1 MFSSAS
7 IEQSRARCIAHV
19 DLDAFY
25 TQVEVGRNPALRGR
39 PVGVVQ
45 YNPNGD
51 LRTLPPEAPRIFPT
65 TLSSLIAVSYEAR
78 ARGVKRGMSGS
89 EARRLCPDLVLVQ
102 VPVAHSKA
110 DLSIYREAGVRVAD
124 VLSRLSVCERASID
138 EVYLDVSEEAARRLA
153 AVPPDQAPP
162 APPCWRGMHVVG
174 AEAIAP
180 AQLQGAEPEA
190 GQGAGQAGPTADPLS
205 GVAAAAWWGRPAAAW
220 APHERLLAAGA
231 AVVAELRGAVARE
244 LGFSCS
250 AGLAHY
256 KLLAKLGSGLH
267 KPAQQTVV
275 PGSAVEGLLRDLPLA
290 KLRGLGGEYGAR
302 VAAALDVTTCGQ
314 LAAVPVSRLE
324 ALFGDRGVWLHR
336 MAHGIDSEADSV
348 TQRLLPKSL
357 GCGKTFR
364 GPAALNTVG
373 AVRHWLLQLGAEL
386 AQRLEADRRDHAR
399 RPRTLTV
406 HASVQGEGGELV
418 SVSRSCAL
426 PRPEPQA
433 MADALAALVS
443 KWAKDRAGWRIVEMH
458 IGAAGFEAAPTTSI
472 THFMSSSSSTAGG
485 HPPHSPGSREHLGGA
500 GGQQPEAR
508 AKAGGGGGGPTQA
521 ARPLPGVLAAGV
533 EGGGR
538 PKPRPGV
545 GIQRWARPPLA
556 APEPL
561 TAPGPPAPHPSSPG
575 PEGSSAWL
583 MPGLGCQ
590 VALHRCVSASPPAGR
605 ANRGTHCVDLTGEG
619 GAAAGPPLLAT
630 APGPW
635 HAVAAQEGRSPESAL
650 LRAAACSPGPGQG
663 QGQDGL
669 ARRDGLWGVQ
679 LPPGGSGG
687 GQGDPPPAPQ
697 QPGSGAG
704 SQAHQSGAGQQPVHC
719 PPSAGHGRSSEGP
732 QLQGAVQAGQEDGL
746 ERRLPVE
753 CELRSEPTRSR
764 DPVWAL
770 GLAPGS
776 RVDPEVLAALPLDIQ
791 AEVRQ
796 HIAQRR
802 DQPRSRV
809 VPGGKRARTGVEGG
823 AQQGIR
829 AFFTQP

>member
-1 MFSSAS
+1 AANHSHLTRCPTAPPGVPPALQLPHHEAAKALTMFSSAS

-162 APPCWRGMHVVG
+162 APPCWRGVHVVG

-180 AQLQGAEPEA
+180 PQLQVGATGG
-190 GQGAGQAGPTADPLS
+190 GQGS
-205 GVAAAAWWGRPAAAW
+205 GVGWGQGSRGGSVSLHPMQPYPSFAFPWLPSRVWPVALRPAGGCSLRQAKGLGRPVRRLTRCQGRRQRPGGGGPLRPGRRMSVCWLRGRPWWLSCGGRWRGSSGSAAAQGWRTTSCWQSW
-220 APHERLLAAGA
+220 AQACISLPSRQL
-231 AVVAELRGAVARE
+231 
-244 LGFSCS
+244 
-250 AGLAHY
+250 
-256 KLLAKLGSGLH
+256 
-267 KPAQQTVV
+267 V

-302 VAAALDVTTCGQ
+302 VSAALGVTTCGQ
-314 LAAVPVSRLE
+314 LAAVPVSRLA
-324 ALFGDRGVWLHR
+324 ALFGDRGSWLHR

-406 HASVQGEGGELV
+406 HASVQGEGGQLV

-472 THFMSSSSSTAGG
+472 THFMSCSSSTAGG
-485 HPPHSPGSREHLGGA
+485 HPPHSPGSREHPGGA

-508 AKAGGGGGGPTQA
+508 AKAAGGGGGPTQA
-521 ARPLPGVLAAGV
+521 ARPLPGVLTAGV
-533 EGGGR
+533 QGGGGTQAT
-538 PKPRPGV
+538 PR
-545 GIQRWARPPLA
+545 
-556 APEPL
+556 
-561 TAPGPPAPHPSSPG
+561 
-575 PEGSSAWL
+575 
-583 MPGLGCQ
+583 
-590 VALHRCVSASPPAGR
+590 
-605 ANRGTHCVDLTGEG
+605 
-619 GAAAGPPLLAT
+619 

-635 HAVAAQEGRSPESAL
+635 QAVAAQEGGPESAL
-650 LRAAACSPGPGQG
+650 LRAAACSPGP
-663 QGQDGL
+663 
-669 ARRDGLWGVQ
+669 
-679 LPPGGSGG
+679 
-687 GQGDPPPAPQ
+687 
-697 QPGSGAG
+697 
-704 SQAHQSGAGQQPVHC
+704 
-719 PPSAGHGRSSEGP
+719 
-732 QLQGAVQAGQEDGL
+732 
-746 ERRLPVE
+746 E

-809 VPGGKRARTGVEGG
+809 VQGGKRARTGVEGG